1 MATTNLNKKKVTTK
15 SGPKPTPSKSVNPE
29 KTIKDYAKGVMYN
42 ASGNSSK
49 KTKAGTKKKVTPP
62 TAFANTRKFGNLL
75 LKDLKAG
82 ANYGKDMLESGAK
95 TYIESEKRMLK
106 NLKAG
111 AKVVMP
117 ILKKGAKALAKK
129 VTVKNV
135 AKVLNSP
142 KSNKFIDAG
151 PKYARGGVAKKMRK
165 YQGDVGGSEV
175 KTTTPTAPVSPTT
188 VSRPA
193 ATTPTPTPTAPA
205 ATTAPAQR
213 TVASIMQEN
222 MAAGM
227 SEGQARRT
235 AMIELGYKKKVDPNK
250 VFDAANTA
258 GNIVNSVI
266 QNRNQANNGGGG
278 MSGPGEFQRNGGMVK
293 RKLMKASE
301 GVIVKMNGNQPVQ
314 KRAGSKGVRSG
325 VNPKAKASKVTRG
338 RVGGTSTAPKK
349 ALPKAGYGMM
359 MKSKKC

>member
-1 MATTNLNKKKVTTK
+1 MATTKTTKTAPKKK
-15 SGPKPTPSKSVNPE
+15 
-29 KTIKDYAKGVMYN
+29 A
-42 ASGNSSK
+42 
-49 KTKAGTKKKVTPP
+49 AGTKKKVTSYNASPMEGVKQL
-62 TAFANTRKFGNLL
+62 AG
-75 LKDLKAG
+75 KAMK
-82 ANYGKDMLESGAK
+82 YGKNMLKSGAK

-111 AKVVMP
+111 AKVAMP

-135 AKVLNSP
+135 AKVLNS
-142 KSNKFIDAG
+142 KTDKFTDAG
-151 PKYARGGVAKKMRK
+151 PKYARGGVAKRMKK

-175 KTTTPTAPVSPTT
+175 KTTTPSVTTSPTT

-193 ATTPTPTPTAPA
+193 ATTPAPTAPTAPA

-235 AMIELGYKKKVDPNK
+235 AMVELGYKKKVDPNK

-266 QNRNQANNGGGG
+266 QNRNQANTNNGGG
-278 MSGPGEFQRNGGMVK
+278 MSGPGEFQRKGGMVK